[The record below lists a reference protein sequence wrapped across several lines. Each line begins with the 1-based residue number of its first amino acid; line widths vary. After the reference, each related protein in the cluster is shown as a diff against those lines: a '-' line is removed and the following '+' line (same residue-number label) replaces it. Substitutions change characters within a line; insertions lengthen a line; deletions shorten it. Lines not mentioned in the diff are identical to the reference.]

1 MYILQESPVTNIEE
15 RKDLTQLTTSH
26 TILPDGDAIET
37 QVRTSGDSGLPDEK
51 CQSSKSNSVTSSSSN
66 LSTGS
71 PTQSLAPIEMRVT
84 LGHIL
89 ETSDNDEKD
98 DVREQ
103 QLDESFRKHSDG
115 SYSVSPQ
122 TDRQRVKSDESFRR
136 PSDGSYSVSPQ
147 TDRQRVKS
155 DGSYSVSPQTDRQR
169 VKSDGSYSVSPQTDR
184 QRVKSDGSYSVS
196 PQTDRH
202 SDGSYSV
209 SPQTERQRVK
219 SDASDQMTTVH
230 NNSYQLKTSSER
242 LMSTH
247 HVQSTR
253 ECISDKESRLNNGAN
268 SGAQHCGNVKNCSS
282 DVTAAKSTDCDSV
295 RTKAAVGLN
304 KANTGATPDTI
315 IGRTA
320 SVERKMQSH
329 PSVPVK
335 SQGFVAVTVKPQPSL
350 IKTKQVPSRTPLPS
364 RTRPKVKQITRP
376 QPSGLKPQV
385 TAKTRVQR
393 VTSAQQSTRV
403 KAQQRLT
410 EAVRITSR
418 RDAPM
423 IPPRLKK
430 QDSISSM
437 SPAIQQLQRSTPQ
450 KTFVSPTREQ
460 PSVSRAAPEQLS
472 ERGVADMTP
481 SVSRLNGAMRKS
493 SSMKEFDSLVSEQ
506 KLLSNSAGAGTLA
519 GKLLSDGTKLSPKP
533 HYETGQKHIRT
544 VNHGGEREHT
554 SLDADME
561 KTVFVKSRIQ
571 KQPAAT
577 VVTQYI
583 NVEPFDGVP
592 DNLNYLMNSTSVV
605 SEHPSVA
612 VEHPSVIV
620 EHTGPVIQDAF
631 ESLNEKKAEEVRT
644 LQERQRQQ
652 QLKPKSAVKSRPVS
666 SVKKLGAKSVA
677 SESRPVSVKK
687 CAKTKGASDDA
698 PSKSRKGRGGKK
710 GKSKKKSA
718 TKRDKCDQL
727 SDNFVG
733 DTDWCSHCHHDIR
746 GDTLVQPCLSSSG
759 DDSDDEYL
767 FSRVSR
773 HGSVSDHD
781 VIGQCRKDVDET
793 LPGQPHL
800 VSPVGGIGHF
810 TDHGGLDEV
819 QDLCD
824 DAEAVLDEVAFGVDD
839 GDVLELMR
847 SNKSSQSF
855 RLEALVLPT
864 QPEYPLRH
872 TAQAIEDFERAVN
885 TTEFD
890 RLLETP
896 RVETSPVSRTETVF
910 DDMQRV
916 STPPEKPEDEDM
928 NKIIEEILKST
939 PDSSKSLSLKFKE
952 CKRRQG
958 SGRRSTTMEDLAK
971 EWQRSQERTFC
982 QLPTQL
988 SGAGDTS
995 TENTL
1000 TESQPQDHSDPDKSS
1015 SSGELDAEQMKKL
1028 MNTVKRLQLRV
1039 EDDVVSGASKQDQ
1052 SSRRPPRGP
1061 HGARSLSANHLV
1073 TCRQNGGAR
1082 KPEKS
1087 PRFVR
1092 RHESFV
1098 EVKGS
1103 PGSRRQSVSKVG

>member
-1 MYILQESPVTNIEE
+1 MSEPYLIWSLLKALKEYHFTTDYFCNSLYIYIYILQESPVTNIEE

-26 TILPDGDAIET
+26 TNLPDGDAIET

-51 CQSSKSNSVTSSSSN
+51 CQSSKSNSMTSSSSN

-103 QLDESFRKHSDG
+103 QLDESFRRHSD
-115 SYSVSPQ
+115 
-122 TDRQRVKSDESFRR
+122 D
-136 PSDGSYSVSPQ
+136 
-147 TDRQRVKS
+147 
-155 DGSYSVSPQTDRQR
+155 
-169 VKSDGSYSVSPQTDR
+169 
-184 QRVKSDGSYSVS
+184 SYSVS

-209 SPQTERQRVK
+209 SPQTDRQRVK
-219 SDASDQMTTVH
+219 SDASDQMTNGH
-230 NNSYQLKTSSER
+230 NNSYQLKTSSEH

-268 SGAQHCGNVKNCSS
+268 SGAQHCGNVKNCST

-304 KANTGATPDTI
+304 KANTGATPDTTM
-315 IGRTA
+315 GRTA

-329 PSVPVK
+329 PSVPVT

-364 RTRPKVKQITRP
+364 RNRPKVKQITRP

-430 QDSISSM
+430 QHSISSM

-450 KTFVSPTREQ
+450 KRFVSPTREQ

-493 SSMKEFDSLVSEQ
+493 SSMKEFNSLVAEQ
-506 KLLSNSAGAGTLA
+506 KLLSNSAGAGMLA

-544 VNHGGEREHT
+544 VNHGGEHT
-554 SLDADME
+554 ALDADME
-561 KTVFVKSRIQ
+561 KTVFVKSLVQ

-583 NVEPFDGVP
+583 NVEPLDGVP

-605 SEHPSVA
+605 AEHPSVVA
-612 VEHPSVIV
+612 DHPSVVVEHPSVIV

-666 SVKKLGAKSVA
+666 SVKKLGAKSGM
-677 SESRPVSVKK
+677 SESRPLSVKK
-687 CAKTKGASDDA
+687 CAKTKGASDDT
-698 PSKSRKGRGGKK
+698 PTKSRKGRGGKK

-733 DTDWCSHCHHDIR
+733 DTDWCSHCHHDVR
-746 GDTLVQPCLSSSG
+746 GDTLVQPCVSSSG

-800 VSPVGGIGHF
+800 VNPVGGIGHF
-810 TDHGGLDEV
+810 TDHGDLDEV

-855 RLEALVLPT
+855 RLEALVLPP

-896 RVETSPVSRTETVF
+896 RVETSTVSRNETVF
-910 DDMQRV
+910 DDMPRV

-995 TENTL
+995 TESTL

-1015 SSGELDAEQMKKL
+1015 SSGELDAEQMKRL